1 MERLAYIVRHYTE
14 YFIDKCNETYFA
26 ILNIHMSLHCTQYT
40 VLFASYLSDEG
51 SELFIERVVAAY
63 GNPVA
68 GESGAGRAPLLFRG
82 HLSTAQ
88 RVVGLFYARV
98 AHGQI
103 GCL

>member
-1 MERLAYIVRHYTE
+1 MYTV
-14 YFIDKCNETYFA
+14 
-26 ILNIHMSLHCTQYT
+26 HSTQYTVHSTLYT

-51 SELFIERVVAAY
+51 SELFVERVVTAY

-88 RVVGLFYARV
+88 RVVGLFTARV
-98 AHGQI
+98 AHGQKAVRAFERA
-103 GCL
+103 G